1 MKAEERV
8 VNGISQMM
16 NLAFSA
22 CETLKKAVEDRNKAL
37 LEDVFRFERDG
48 DEIRRNIT
56 QEIYRGAFLPYLR
69 PNIFRL
75 IETVDEIL
83 NTAEESAMN
92 FQKIRD
98 MKFLEIDEIYSIL
111 EINVRICSILSKN
124 FSAFLR
130 DPERLREGVIVV
142 RMMEKEAD
150 NIKFAIL
157 EKLKTFNVD
166 FWDGYFIAN
175 FVNSLEKLSDVA
187 EDAMD
192 MLQIILLSL

>member
-8 VNGISQMM
+8 INGIAQMI

-22 CETLKKAVEDRNKAL
+22 CETLKRAVEDKNKAL
-37 LEDVFRFERDG
+37 LEEVFRLERDG

-75 IETVDEIL
+75 IEVVDEIL
-83 NTAEESAMN
+83 DMAEEAATN
-92 FQKIRD
+92 FQKIENL
-98 MKFLEIDEIYSIL
+98 KLLEIDEIYSIL
-111 EINVRICSILSKN
+111 EMNVKICSVLSKN
-124 FSAFLR
+124 FMNFLK

-150 NIKFAIL
+150 NLKFAIL
-157 EKLKTFNVD
+157 EKLKDFEVN
-166 FWDGYFIAN
+166 FWDGYFVVN
-175 FVNSLEKLSDVA
+175 FVNSLETLSDVA
-187 EDAMD
+187 EEAMD
-192 MLQIILLSL
+192 MLQMILLSL

>member
-8 VNGISQMM
+8 INGIAQML

-22 CETLKKAVEDRNKAL
+22 CEALKRAVEDKNKAL
-37 LEDVFRFERDG
+37 LEEIFRFERDG

-56 QEIYRGAFLPYLR
+56 QEIYQGAFLPYLR

-75 IETVDEIL
+75 VENVDEIL

-92 FQKIRD
+92 FQKIENL
-98 MKFLEIDEIYSIL
+98 KFLEIEEIFSIL
-111 EINVRICSILSKN
+111 ELNIRICSVLSKN
-124 FSAFLR
+124 FSSFLR
-130 DPERLREGVIVV
+130 EPEKLREGVIVV

-150 NIKFAIL
+150 NIKFAVF
-157 EKLKTFNVD
+157 EKLKEIEID
-166 FWDGYFIAN
+166 FWDGYFLAN
-175 FVNSLEKLSDVA
+175 FVDSLERISDIA
-187 EDAMD
+187 EETMD

>member
-8 VNGISQMM
+8 VNGISQMI

-48 DEIRRNIT
+48 DEIRRNIM

>member
-8 VNGISQMM
+8 INGISQMTS
-16 NLAFSA
+16 LAFSA
-22 CETLKKAVEDRNKAL
+22 CETLKRAVEDKNKAL
-37 LEDVFRFERDG
+37 LEEVFRLEREG
-48 DEIRRNIT
+48 DEIRRSIT
-56 QEIYRGAFLPYLR
+56 HEIYRGAFLPYLR

-75 IETVDEIL
+75 VEIVDEIL

-92 FQKIRD
+92 FQKVED
-98 MKFLEIDEIYSIL
+98 LKFLEIEEIYSIL
-111 EINVRICSILSKN
+111 ELNVKICSILSKN
-124 FSAFLR
+124 FSNFLK

-142 RMMEKEAD
+142 RIMEKEAD
-150 NIKFAIL
+150 NMKFAIL
-157 EKLKTFNVD
+157 EKLKEFNVS

-175 FVNSLEKLSDVA
+175 FVDSLERLSDVA